1 MALYKSFA
9 IYINQIFQEFWLRR
23 GLNNLN
29 AQRNSIVCDLD
40 LKGCHGLNFWANIDQ
55 NSNFLNKIWQK
66 GLQKMKS

>member
-29 AQRNSIVCDLD
+29 AQRKSIVCDLD
-40 LKGCHGLNFWANIDQ
+40 LRPSADEGVSRPKLLGKYRSKFKLF
-55 NSNFLNKIWQK
+55 K
-66 GLQKMKS
+66 